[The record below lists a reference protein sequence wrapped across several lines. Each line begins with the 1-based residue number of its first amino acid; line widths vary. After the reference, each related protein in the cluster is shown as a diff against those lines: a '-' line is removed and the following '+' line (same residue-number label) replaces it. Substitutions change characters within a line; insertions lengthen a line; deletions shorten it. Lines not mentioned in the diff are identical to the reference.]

1 MSRRAQQK
9 TSQTRWKSNWG
20 IAVLVTIGVLVV
32 LAFAVAHLT
41 ARLSPLTRT
50 WVIKALS
57 ERYQSDVRLKNLTV
71 SLWPHPRVS
80 GEGLVLQPNNRPG
93 FPPLAIVNR
102 FSVETTLLGLLN
114 YPRHFRNLKLEG
126 LVLNIPPRREELVRN
141 PLKQERK
148 RKLPSF
154 EIEDVNADG
163 TVLNLLPKEAGKRMH
178 TFDILKLT
186 MGSAGIGQPMSFGA
200 TLTNPTPPGLI
211 VSTGSFG
218 PWEALEPG
226 QTPVSGKY
234 SFDNADL
241 SVFRGITG
249 ILSSKGQYK
258 GRLQYIEVNGETDT
272 PDFSVRLS
280 RNKVHLQT
288 RFTAVVNGANGNTL
302 LQPVEAH
309 VGSSTIICYGGV
321 FKTTGT
327 QGRTVVLD
335 VTSENSRLEDL
346 LPLAVKG
353 HEPPMTGIITL
364 KTKFDLP
371 SGEADIADRLRLGG
385 EFHIR
390 SAHFTDPGIQRKILS
405 LSRRG
410 RGEPEAD
417 EIQYVAC
424 NMKGHFVLRDNV
436 MTLSSFAFDV
446 PGALVHLEGT
456 YELRSEQ
463 LHFHGVVE
471 LEAKLSQTTTG
482 AKSILLKALDPLFEK
497 HGKGAYIPIKISGNK
512 DHPAFKLDVRK
523 VF

>member
-1 MSRRAQQK
+1 MSTQAHQK
-9 TSQTRWKSNWG
+9 TSPTRRKSKGG
-20 IAVLVTIGVLVV
+20 IALLVTIGAVVV
-32 LAFAVAHLT
+32 LAFTAAHL
-41 ARLSPLTRT
+41 APRLSPLTSA
-50 WVIKALS
+50 WVIKALR
-57 ERYQSDVRLKNLTV
+57 ERYQSDVQLKNLTV
-71 SLWPHPRVS
+71 TLWPHPRVI
-80 GEGLVLQPNNRPG
+80 GEGLVLQPKDRPG

-102 FSVETTLLGLLN
+102 FCVETSLVGLLH

-126 LVLNIPPRREELVRN
+126 LVLNIPPRRVEQARN
-141 PLKQERK
+141 PQEKKRK
-148 RKLPSF
+148 RKLPPF

-163 TVLNLLPKEAGKRMH
+163 TVLNLLPKEVGKRTH
-178 TFDILKLT
+178 TFDIRKLT
-186 MGSAGIGQPMSFGA
+186 MGSAGIGQPMSFRA

-226 QTPVSGKY
+226 QTPVSGRY
-234 SFDNADL
+234 TFDNADL
-241 SVFRGITG
+241 SVFRGIAG

-258 GRLQYIEVNGETDT
+258 GTLQYIEVDGETDT

-280 RNKVHLQT
+280 GNKVHLQT
-288 RFTAVVNGANGNTL
+288 RFTAVVNGTNGNTL
-302 LQPVEAH
+302 LQPVEARI
-309 VGSSTIICYGGV
+309 GKSTIVCYGGV

-327 QGRTVVLD
+327 RGRTVALD

-353 HEPPMTGIITL
+353 QEPPLMGIISL

-371 SGEADIADRLRLGG
+371 PGEADIADRLKLDG

-390 SAHFTDPGIQRKILS
+390 SAHFTDPGIQRKILD

-410 RGEPEAD
+410 RGEPKAE
-417 EIQYVAC
+417 EIQHVATD
-424 NMKGHFVLRDNV
+424 MEGHFVLRDNV

-446 PGALVHLEGT
+446 PGALVHLDGT
-456 YELRSEQ
+456 YGLRSEQ
-463 LHFHGVVE
+463 LQFHGALE
-471 LEAKLSQTTTG
+471 LEAKLSETTTG
-482 AKSILLKALDPLFEK
+482 AKSILLKAIDPLFQK

-512 DHPAFKLDVRK
+512 DHPAFKLDIGK

>member
-1 MSRRAQQK
+1 MEWAY
-9 TSQTRWKSNWG
+9 
-20 IAVLVTIGVLVV
+20 AV
-32 LAFAVAHLT
+32 
-41 ARLSPLTRT
+41 
-50 WVIKALS
+50 
-57 ERYQSDVRLKNLTV
+57 TV
-71 SLWPHPRVS
+71 PEQL
-80 GEGLVLQPNNRPG
+80 PG
-93 FPPLAIVNR
+93 FEGTHPY
-102 FSVETTLLGLLN
+102 LGDIA
-114 YPRHFRNLKLEG
+114 RKLEQ
-126 LVLNIPPRREELVRN
+126 LASRANEEERRSEGRKVVRYSGYEEL
-141 PLKQERK
+141 LAK
-148 RKLPSF
+148 
-154 EIEDVNADG
+154 A
-163 TVLNLLPKEAGKRMH
+163 KE
-178 TFDILKLT
+178 
-186 MGSAGIGQPMSFGA
+186 
-200 TLTNPTPPGLI
+200 
-211 VSTGSFG
+211 V
-218 PWEALEPG
+218 
-226 QTPVSGKY
+226 Y
-234 SFDNADL
+234 
-241 SVFRGITG
+241 
-249 ILSSKGQYK
+249 
-258 GRLQYIEVNGETDT
+258 
-272 PDFSVRLS
+272 
-280 RNKVHLQT
+280 
-288 RFTAVVNGANGNTL
+288 
-302 LQPVEAH
+302 
-309 VGSSTIICYGGV
+309 
-321 FKTTGT
+321 
-327 QGRTVVLD
+327 
-335 VTSENSRLEDL
+335 
-346 LPLAVKG
+346 VKG

-364 KTKFDLP
+364 RTKFDLP

>member
-1 MSRRAQQK
+1 MSVRTRQEK
-9 TSQTRWKSNWG
+9 SQTRWKSRWG
-20 IAVLVTIGVLVV
+20 IALLVTIVVLVV
-32 LAFAVAHLT
+32 LAFTAAHLA

-50 WVIKALS
+50 WVINALR

-71 SLWPHPRVS
+71 TLWPHPRVS
-80 GEGLVLQPNNRPG
+80 GEGLVLQPKNRPG
-93 FPPLAIVNR
+93 FPPLAMVNR
-102 FSVETTLLGLLN
+102 FSVETTLFGLFN

-126 LVLNIPPRREELVRN
+126 LVLNIPPRREERN
-141 PLKQERK
+141 PREQKRK
-148 RKLPSF
+148 RKLPPF

-178 TFDILKLT
+178 TFNILKLT
-186 MGSAGIGQPMSFGA
+186 MGSAGIGQPMSFRA

-234 SFDNADL
+234 SFDHADL
-241 SVFRGITG
+241 SVFRGIGG
-249 ILSSKGQYK
+249 ILSSTGQYK
-258 GRLQYIEVNGETDT
+258 GRLDYIEVNGETDT

-280 RNKVHLQT
+280 GNKVHLRT
-288 RFTAVVNGANGNTL
+288 RFTAIVNGTNGNTL

-309 VGSSTIICYGGV
+309 VGSSTIVCYGGV

-327 QGRTVVLD
+327 QGRTVMLE
-335 VTSENSRLEDL
+335 VTSDNSRLEDL
-346 LPLAVKG
+346 LPLAAKG
-353 HEPPMTGIITL
+353 HEPPLIGIISL

-371 SGEADIADRLRLGG
+371 PGKADIADRLKLDG

-390 SAHFTDPGIQRKILS
+390 SAHFTDPVIQRKILG

-410 RGEPEAD
+410 RGQPEAH
-417 EIQYVAC
+417 EIQHVAT
-424 NMKGHFVLRDNV
+424 NMQGHFALRDNV

-446 PGALVHLEGT
+446 PGALVQLEGT
-456 YELRSEQ
+456 YGLQSEQ
-463 LHFHGVVE
+463 LQFHGVLE

-482 AKSILLKALDPLFEK
+482 AKSILLKPVDPLFKK

-512 DHPAFKLDVRK
+512 DHPAFKLDVGK

>member
-1 MSRRAQQK
+1 MSIRAEPK
-9 TSQTRWKSNWG
+9 TSHSRWKSKRG

-32 LAFAVAHLT
+32 LAFTVAHVA

-50 WVIKALS
+50 WVINALR
-57 ERYQSDVRLKNLTV
+57 ERYHSDVGLKNLTV
-71 SLWPHPRVS
+71 TLWPHPRVS
-80 GEGLVLQPNNRPG
+80 GEGLVLQPRDRPG
-93 FPPLAIVNR
+93 FPPLALVKR

-126 LVLNIPPRREELVRN
+126 LVLNIPPRPEEKARN
-141 PLKQERK
+141 SQEQKRK
-148 RKLPSF
+148 RRLPPF

-178 TFDILKLT
+178 TFGILKLR
-186 MGSAGIGQPMSFGA
+186 MGSAGIGQPMSFRA

-234 SFDNADL
+234 SFENADL
-241 SVFRGITG
+241 SVFHGIAG

-258 GRLQYIEVNGETDT
+258 GTLQYIEVNGETDT

-280 RNKVHLQT
+280 GNKVHLQT
-288 RFTAVVNGANGNTL
+288 RFTAIVNGANGNTL

-309 VGSSTIICYGGV
+309 VGSSTIVCYGGV
-321 FKTTGT
+321 LKTTGI

-335 VTSENSRLEDL
+335 ITSENSRLEDL

-353 HEPPMTGIITL
+353 HQPPLMGFISL

-371 SGEADIADRLRLGG
+371 PGEVDIADRLKLDG

-390 SAHFTDPGIQRKILS
+390 SAHFTDPAIQQKILG

-410 RGEPEAD
+410 RGQPEGD
-417 EIQYVAC
+417 EIQHVAT
-424 NMKGHFVLRDNV
+424 NMKGHFVLRDNA
-436 MTLSSFAFDV
+436 MTLSSFSFEV
-446 PGALVHLEGT
+446 PGALVHLDGT
-456 YELRSEQ
+456 YGLRSEQ
-463 LHFHGVVE
+463 LRFHGALE

-482 AKSILLKALDPLFEK
+482 AKSILLKAVDPLFQR

-512 DHPAFKLDVRK
+512 DHPTFKLDVGK

>member
-1 MSRRAQQK
+1 MSMRAEQK
-9 TSQTRWKSNWG
+9 TSQTRWKSKQG
-20 IAVLVTIGVLVV
+20 IALLVTIGVLVV
-32 LAFAVAHLT
+32 LAFTIAHLA

-50 WVIKALS
+50 WVIKALR
-57 ERYQSDVRLKNLTV
+57 ERYQSDVQLKNLTV
-71 SLWPHPRVS
+71 TLWPHPRVR
-80 GEGLVLQPNNRPG
+80 GEGLVLQPKDRPG
-93 FPPLAIVNR
+93 FPPLAIVKR
-102 FSVETTLLGLLN
+102 FSVETNLLGLLN

-126 LVLNIPPRREELVRN
+126 LVLNIPPRREEQARN
-141 PLKQERK
+141 SQEQK
-148 RKLPSF
+148 RRRRLPPF

-178 TFDILKLT
+178 TFDILNLR
-186 MGSAGIGQPMSFGA
+186 MGSAGIGQPMSFRA

-234 SFDNADL
+234 SFDKADL
-241 SVFRGITG
+241 SVFRGIAG
-249 ILSSKGQYK
+249 ILSSTGQYK
-258 GRLQYIEVNGETDT
+258 GRLQYIEVNGETNT
-272 PDFSVRLS
+272 PDFSVRVS
-280 RNKVHLQT
+280 GNKVHLQT
-288 RFTAVVNGANGNTL
+288 RFTAVVNGTNGNTL

-321 FKTTGT
+321 LRTTST
-327 QGRTVVLD
+327 QGRTVALD
-335 VTSENSRLEDL
+335 VTSENSHLEDL

-353 HEPPMTGIITL
+353 HESPLMGIISL

-371 SGEADIADRLRLGG
+371 PGKADIADRLKLDG
-385 EFHIR
+385 EFDIR
-390 SAHFTDPGIQRKILS
+390 SAHFTDPAIQRKILG

-410 RGEPEAD
+410 RGQPEGD
-417 EIQYVAC
+417 GIQRVAT

-436 MTLSSFAFDV
+436 MTLSGFSFDV

-456 YELRSEQ
+456 YGLRSEQ
-463 LHFHGVVE
+463 LHFHGVLE

-482 AKSILLKALDPLFEK
+482 AKSILLKAVDPLFEK
-497 HGKGAYIPIKISGNK
+497 HGKGAYIPIEISGNK
-512 DHPAFKLDVRK
+512 DHPEFKLDVRK